1 MFIDSCIRKN
11 GGVKRVVE
19 EAKIDRAKMAEK
31 AK

>member
-1 MFIDSCIRKN
+1 MFIDSGMKN